1 MEHQLYII
9 AVPLVLALLD
19 VVSGYASAMK
29 TGTLNSTVMR
39 NGLWNKIAEVFA
51 IIVGKAC
58 DICVSLFG
66 TEFLGQ
72 QVDTPICVAVCA
84 YLSLY
89 ELTSIMENIGKL
101 NPSIG
106 DWLIKKLGIEPYKV
120 GKSDTSWYDDS
131 DIK

>member
-19 VVSGYASAMK
+19 VVSGYAGAMK

-66 TEFLGQ
+66 TEFLGK

-120 GKSDTSWYDDS
+120 GKSDTSWFDDS